1 MTSYD
6 KICSRMADLCEEMLK
21 DNPEESGKMLDELI
35 FSEKSRNIINEL
47 ADYSE
52 RTGLYKRLEHERE
65 EFERDIDKTP
75 GMIYGYMLERAVD
88 APTKMHMISS
98 IILLMPVLRRLLQE
112 REDENNCDS
121 DIDSDSIANNIPDC
135 SSD

>member
-1 MTSYD
+1 MTGYD
-6 KICSRMADLCEEMLK
+6 KIYSRMANLCEEMMK
-21 DNPEESGKMLDELI
+21 DNPEESGKKLDELI

-52 RTGLYKRLEHERE
+52 RTGLYKKLEHERK

-75 GMIYGYMLERAVD
+75 GMIYGYMLERVAD

-98 IILLMPVLRRLLQE
+98 VILLMPVLRRLLQE
-112 REDENNCDS
+112 GKDEGNRGS
-121 DIDSDSIANNIPDC
+121 SIADSSIADNDTTY

>member
-98 IILLMPVLRRLLQE
+98 VILLMPVLRRLLQE
-112 REDENNCDS
+112 EKND
-121 DIDSDSIANNIPDC
+121 
-135 SSD
+135 